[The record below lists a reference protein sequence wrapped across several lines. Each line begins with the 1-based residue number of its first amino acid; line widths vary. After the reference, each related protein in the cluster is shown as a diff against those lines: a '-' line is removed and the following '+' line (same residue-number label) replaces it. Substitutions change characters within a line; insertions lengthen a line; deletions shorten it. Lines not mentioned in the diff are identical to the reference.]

1 MTLYTISIT
10 LILVMDPLGNIPVFL
25 TILRKYNTRNQIRI
39 ILRES
44 IIAFIILSLFVFFG
58 RYILH
63 GLHIR
68 TPALSIAGGIILFT
82 IAMRMIF
89 PPEQKTV
96 KEDFEEPLIV
106 PLAIPLI
113 AGPSAMAMVLLFV
126 TRDPYHLFLVFLG
139 VFIASVVFTV
149 IMLCAPFL
157 MKALGKRGLIAI
169 ERLMGM
175 ILTTIAVQMFLSG
188 ITQYLYY
195 PLLQIVRCSFFQR

>member
-1 MTLYTISIT
+1 MTLYTIAIT

-25 TILRKYNTRNQIRI
+25 AILRNYDTRTQTRI

-44 IIAFIILSLFVFFG
+44 LIAFLILALFVFFG

-63 GLHIR
+63 GLHIT
-68 TPALSIAGGIILFT
+68 TPALSIAGGVILFI
-82 IAMRMIF
+82 IALRMIF
-89 PPEQKTV
+89 PSEQKTA

-106 PLAIPLI
+106 PLAVPLT

-126 TRDPYHLFLVFLG
+126 TRYPHHLWLVFLG
-139 VFIASVVFTV
+139 VLIASAIFTV
-149 IMLCAPFL
+149 IMLFAPFL
-157 MKALGKRGLIAI
+157 MKILGKRGLTAI

-188 ITQYLYY
+188 VAQYLHY
-195 PLLQIVRCSFFQR
+195 PLM